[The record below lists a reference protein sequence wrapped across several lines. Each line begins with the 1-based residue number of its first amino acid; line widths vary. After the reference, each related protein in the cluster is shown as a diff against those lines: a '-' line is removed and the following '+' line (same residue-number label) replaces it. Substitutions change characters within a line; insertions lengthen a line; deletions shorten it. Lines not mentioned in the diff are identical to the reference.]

1 MNYEYS
7 MENLSLGNNKYT
19 IVMKGSLCQAL
30 VQFSAAINY
39 CLDVTVETTHVLAYN
54 KCGFTLS
61 YVFFN
66 TFVGTS

>member
-1 MNYEYS
+1 

-39 CLDVTVETTHVLAYN
+39 CLDVTVETTHVLA
-54 KCGFTLS
+54 
-61 YVFFN
+61 
-66 TFVGTS
+66 